1 MMESPFGKHILAEYF
16 ECECIYLDS
25 ETAIKNMML

>member
-16 ECECIYLDS
+16 ECECISRPVHVWYPG
-25 ETAIKNMML
+25 